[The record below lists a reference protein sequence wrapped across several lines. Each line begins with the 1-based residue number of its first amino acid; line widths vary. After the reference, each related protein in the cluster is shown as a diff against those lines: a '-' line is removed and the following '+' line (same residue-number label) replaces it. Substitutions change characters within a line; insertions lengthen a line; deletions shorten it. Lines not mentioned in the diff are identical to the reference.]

1 MGYNKVKII
10 QHSKHEY
17 EWSISRLKLGIW
29 ERSELRELIEIID
42 NQINTGI

>member
-1 MGYNKVKII
+1 MESNKVKII

-17 EWSISRLKLGIW
+17 EWSVNGFPLGIW
-29 ERSELRELIEIID
+29 ERGELRNLIEIID